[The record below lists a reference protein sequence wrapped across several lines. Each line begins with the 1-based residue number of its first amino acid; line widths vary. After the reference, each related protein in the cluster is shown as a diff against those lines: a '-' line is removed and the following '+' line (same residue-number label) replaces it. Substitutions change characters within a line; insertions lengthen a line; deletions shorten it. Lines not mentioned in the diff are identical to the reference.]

1 MYLQLISKDLKCY
14 KGLSTNFEFCLFI
27 FSATILSQ
35 GSSNTSAP
43 FKATVVTSSFDSGS
57 PSGRRLSSGQR
68 ISAKDGTRILEKF
81 KKATQDDLSPTGNF
95 KKMLLYF

>member
-1 MYLQLISKDLKCY
+1 MKKHWLY
-14 KGLSTNFEFCLFI
+14 FA
-27 FSATILSQ
+27 ATILSQ

-81 KKATQDDLSPTGNF
+81 KKATQDDLSPTGNCTISL
-95 KKMLLYF
+95 KQLSILTDTVVSNISKC